1 MQAGKADTQQRV
13 QFRAASCRGHL
24 VWVERVRA
32 LHRGVS
38 VYRPTG
44 SSSGAE
50 TEKPVGSAERDTKV
64 RHSSTGCEQ
73 VQNIAHLRTVSG
85 TAIIDNESSN
95 QGSLMIGGRMSRKPN
110 SIGQF
115 AVRVIEDARI
125 DLLSSLLL
133 LRENETEPDFGLPD
147 EVPDHADFD
156 AACEFR
162 KEVIE
167 ALSQFDSDDLR
178 PIENRCR
185 RVKTLADG
193 KGISSLDT
201 IAEKHFDDEWL
212 QEFKIQPDPLC
223 RSIWAYLKARRAFED
238 AESFY
243 YARQFRDY
251 GKMYDA
257 FEVELEKVVAV
268 NAATIDEVALA
279 TQITKVLELKTACT
293 VKALDLPATSAH
305 PASIMLIVRHGGPLS
320 SVYDHKADGRRSTI
334 YFRPPNEA
342 TLIYTP
348 SSRQI
353 EVCADSAFVRQQISG
368 AFAEVALGHDVSR
381 KPLTWKRYNLTRF
394 RTGLSLPVPV
404 ITGYDISLARVLEA
418 EVRLGT
424 WSRKLSLKVSIDDDI
439 EEVANR
445 HLGANNVFKRAEE
458 FSKIG
463 IAVAYSKEGDGRA
476 RTLNITIAGSKS
488 CNLQSN
494 KDPEERSFGYSLLD
508 AWGIMTAFRQIEN
521 GDLRAIFSQLV
532 ELYDRVDEQVSGSRL
547 REMGLDPERLIE
559 GGLLERRGR
568 QAVILDEDDGIEGEF
583 RLQPSPTLS
592 MLQTVGPFGQSG
604 GTLPTQDLQMYV
616 VNKEWLHE
624 TILRLLK
631 PLLHKRASVVVDD
644 DLTLLGSMQID
655 AAEVPLYFARRLDD
669 LKTISHLDVVLRAKN
684 SAGVGIVLC
693 ASPEMPAYLGPNVVV
708 PILSN
713 LSPSGEELVI
723 AREGLEL
730 AYKSNLTLA
739 RGGALPQVLRS
750 GTQSATLHI
759 PGKDPLTLTGADQV
773 VIFERLV
780 KAHNAGS
787 PDVQVKALMDGFGSR
802 SPQNAFRSGTWKSI
816 IDAYITKGA
825 KNGYWRLMTEV
836 IQAA

>member
-1 MQAGKADTQQRV
+1 
-13 QFRAASCRGHL
+13 
-24 VWVERVRA
+24 
-32 LHRGVS
+32 
-38 VYRPTG
+38 
-44 SSSGAE
+44 
-50 TEKPVGSAERDTKV
+50 
-64 RHSSTGCEQ
+64 
-73 VQNIAHLRTVSG
+73 
-85 TAIIDNESSN
+85 
-95 QGSLMIGGRMSRKPN
+95 MSRKAN
-110 SIGQF
+110 SIGQS
-115 AVRVIEDARI
+115 ALRVIEDAKI
-125 DLLSSLLL
+125 DLLWSLLIF
-133 LRENETEPDFGLPD
+133 RENDTQPDFGLPE
-147 EVPDHADFD
+147 EVPDPADFD
-156 AACEFR
+156 ASTNFR
-162 KEVIE
+162 EQLIE
-167 ALSQFDSDDLR
+167 ALSHFDSDDLR
-178 PIENRCR
+178 PIEQRCQ
-185 RVKTLADG
+185 RVRSLADG

-201 IAEKHFDDEWL
+201 IAEKQLDEDVL
-212 QEFKIQPDPLC
+212 LEFRSQLDPLC
-223 RSIWAYLKARRAFED
+223 RSIWSYLNARRAFED

-251 GKMYDA
+251 GRMYDA
-257 FEVELEKVVAV
+257 FEVELEKAVAI
-268 NAATIDEVALA
+268 NAASIDEAALA

-293 VKALDLPATSAH
+293 VKALDLPATAAH

-320 SVYDHKADGRRSTI
+320 SVYDHKADGRRGTI

-353 EVCADSAFVRQQISG
+353 EVCADSAIVRQQVSS
-368 AFAEVALGHDVSR
+368 AFAEVALRHDVSR
-381 KPLTWKRYNLTRF
+381 KPLTWKRYNLARF
-394 RTGLSLPVPV
+394 RTGFSLPIPT
-404 ITGYDISLARVLEA
+404 ITGYDIRVASVLEA

-445 HLGANNVFKRAEE
+445 YLGSKNVFKRAEE

-463 IAVAYSKEGDGRA
+463 IAVAYSKEGDGRE
-476 RTLNITIAGSKS
+476 RTLNISIAGSKS

-568 QAVILDEDDGIEGEF
+568 QAVILDEDGGTEGEF
-583 RLQPSPTLS
+583 RVQPSPTLS

-604 GTLPTQDLQMYV
+604 GTLPAQDLQMYV
-616 VNKEWLHE
+616 VNKDWLHE

-631 PLLHKRASVVVDD
+631 PLLHKRASVVVAD

-669 LKTISHLDVVLRAKN
+669 LKTISQLDVILRAKN

-693 ASPEMPAYLGPNVVV
+693 ASPEMPGYLGPNIVV

-713 LSPSGEELVI
+713 LSPMDEELVI
-723 AREGLEL
+723 ARDGLEL
-730 AYKSNLTLA
+730 AYRNNLTLA
-739 RGGALPQVLRS
+739 RGGAIPQVLRS
-750 GTQSATLHI
+750 GTQSASLHI
-759 PGKDPLTLTGADQV
+759 PGKDPLTLTGAEQIK
-773 VIFERLV
+773 IFERLV
-780 KAHNAGS
+780 TAHNAGS
-787 PDVQVKALMDGFGSR
+787 PDVHVKVLMEGPGTR
-802 SPQNAFRSGTWKSI
+802 SPQNAFRSEAWKSI
-816 IDAYITKGA
+816 NGTYITKGS
-825 KNGYWRLMTEV
+825 KRGYWRLMIEV
-836 IQAA
+836 SQAA